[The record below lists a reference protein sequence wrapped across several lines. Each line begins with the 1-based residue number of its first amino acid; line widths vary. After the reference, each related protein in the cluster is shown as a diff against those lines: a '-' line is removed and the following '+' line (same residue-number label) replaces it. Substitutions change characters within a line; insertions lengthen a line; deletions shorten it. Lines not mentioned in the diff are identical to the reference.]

1 MFAAK
6 HVECSLPISL
16 RLYPDHPC
24 NKNLAMDAHS
34 NDFSVYVDRGHQIP
48 MNQVADCVNDQEN
61 PDDEVSEEL
70 NEVDDVESFG
80 IESNA
85 SVDDGHCKVNLAKK
99 IHCNVSV
106 DRQGPPDTSQ

>member
-1 MFAAK
+1 MK
-6 HVECSLPISL
+6 KDVNQSSDE
-16 RLYPDHPC
+16 DQDPC
-24 NKNLAMDAHS
+24 NKNPAMDAHS